1 MDLIS
6 VMEDSDELLLENRD
20 WDPLYLSS
28 IFDSDFC
35 DHSNLWI
42 NDMGDQELVGV
53 VEHLETYCPEVEDI
67 SLGDSELC
75 SAVEHIENE

>member
-35 DHSNLWI
+35 DHSDLWI

-53 VEHLETYCPEVEDI
+53 VEHLERYCPEVEDI
-67 SLGDSELC
+67 SLDESELC